1 MTFQNYYRGVFLSDR
16 GRPFTCFVFL
26 YYPLGKL
33 GGASSVSEIQ
43 SLSDNSRPEYC
54 IDRSPYAY
62 LRVIHQKLALVMR
75 EQLYF
80 LRDSLRHLHRFLL
93 HRDRVLG
100 DHSHYSHFHSL
111 KFQNKSIMYHPWIS
125 HIPGFVD

>member
-26 YYPLGKL
+26 YYFREKL
-33 GGASSVSEIQ
+33 EGASSVSEIQ
-43 SLSDNSRPEYC
+43 RLSHNSHREYC

-75 EQLYF
+75 EQLYCP
-80 LRDSLRHLHRFLL
+80 RDSLRHLHRFLL

-111 KFQNKSIMYHPWIS
+111 KFPYKSIMYRSWIS